1 MTDYFALLDQS
12 RRPWLDPEAL
22 KQAFHRKTLSDHPD
36 AQRSAPDVAYVE
48 AGFAQI
54 NDAYHTLQDPK
65 LRLQHLLA
73 LEGHTAASRFD
84 SVPDEIADLFP
95 AIAAVTQDAVAV
107 SQKTTQATSALSR
120 SLVTAEVVQVRS
132 RVDTLLERLRELQGA
147 ADAELQEL
155 SGVFE
160 AGGADTI
167 GALHRL
173 YVRYSYVRRWIGQ
186 LEEHQIRLAA

>member
-1 MTDYFALLDQS
+1 MTDYFALLDQR
-12 RRPWLDPEAL
+12 RRPWLDSEGL

-36 AQRSAPDVAYVE
+36 AQRSAPDVAYAE

-107 SQKTTQATSALSR
+107 SEKATQATSALSR
-120 SLVTAEVVQVRS
+120 SLLTAERVQVRS
-132 RVDTLLERLRELQGA
+132 RVDTLLERLRELQSA
-147 ADAELQEL
+147 ADTELQEL
-155 SGVFE
+155 SAVFE
-160 AGGADTI
+160 ASGADTI

-173 YVRYSYVRRWIGQ
+173 YVRYSYLRRWIGQ